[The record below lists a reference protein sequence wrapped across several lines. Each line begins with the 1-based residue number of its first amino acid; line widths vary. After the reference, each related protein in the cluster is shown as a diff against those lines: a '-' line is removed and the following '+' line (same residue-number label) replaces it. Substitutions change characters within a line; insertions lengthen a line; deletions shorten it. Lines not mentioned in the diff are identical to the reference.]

1 MKIAI
6 FQFSLFGINTY
17 VVYDPETLKCAVIDP
32 GMINRE
38 EEMAMDRFI
47 EKNNLTVTDIIN
59 THLHIDHAVG
69 NSYLQKKYGVPVR
82 AHILDQPLGERIIQQ
97 AEMFGVDEKVKNVD
111 ISSFLN
117 AGDIIKIGNGELKVL
132 HVPGHSQGSV
142 ALYDEKDG
150 FVVVGDALFQG
161 SIGRTDLP
169 GGNYNQLINSI
180 NSELMALPASTV
192 VYSGHG
198 PATTIGD
205 EKRMNPFLQIT
216 NHSLSAL
223 IRML

>member
-205 EKRMNPFLQIT
+205 EKRMNPFL
-216 NHSLSAL
+216 
-223 IRML
+223 R

>member
-69 NSYLQKKYGVPVR
+69 NSYLQKKYGVTVR

-205 EKRMNPFLQIT
+205 EKRMNPFL
-216 NHSLSAL
+216 
-223 IRML
+223 R